1 MRSVR
6 LFLSFIASLTAFA
19 AIAATQPSDPLPV
32 LRGAV
37 DEVLG
42 IVYSGK
48 AQTQPFS
55 VLVRPILE
63 KNFSF
68 DLITRRAVGPGWRQ
82 FTPEQQKKTTAL
94 FTELVIRTYAD
105 RFEAGAQ
112 PGITYATPVELAP
125 NKRELPTTIDY
136 AGKKYSVSYRMELA
150 ADQWRVSDVIIEGVS
165 MIKNY
170 RDQFDPMFQRG
181 GAAEIIRILEEKL
194 VQVAATPVP
203 APAK

>member
-1 MRSVR
+1 MRFFR
-6 LFLSFIASLTAFA
+6 LYLAFIASFTAFA
-19 AIAATQPSDPLPV
+19 AVAATPTTDPLQV

-48 AQTQPFS
+48 TQTQPFS
-55 VLVRPILE
+55 VLVRPVLE

-82 FTPEQQKKTTAL
+82 FTPDQQAKTTSL
-94 FTELVIRTYAD
+94 FAELVIRTYAD

-112 PGITYATPVELAP
+112 PGITYAAPVELAP

-136 AGKKYSVSYRMELA
+136 AGKKYSVAYRMELVA
-150 ADQWRVSDVIIEGVS
+150 AQWRVSDVIIEGVS
-165 MIKNY
+165 MISNY
-170 RDQFDPMFQRG
+170 RAQFDPMFQRG
-181 GAAEIIRILEEKL
+181 GAAEIIRSLEEKL
-194 VQVAATPVP
+194 TQVSAA
-203 APAK
+203 K

>member
-1 MRSVR
+1 MRFVR
-6 LFLSFIASLTAFA
+6 LYLAFIASFTAFSVVA
-19 AIAATQPSDPLPV
+19 ASQSADPLQV

-48 AQTQPFS
+48 TQTQPFS
-55 VLVRPILE
+55 VLVRPVLE

-68 DLITRRAVGPGWRQ
+68 DVITRRAVGPGWRQ
-82 FTPEQQKKTTAL
+82 FTPEQQKKTTSL

-112 PGITYATPVELAP
+112 PGITYAAPVELAP

-136 AGKKYSVSYRMELA
+136 EGKKYSVSYRMELVA
-150 ADQWRVSDVIIEGVS
+150 AEWRVCDVIIEGVS
-165 MIKNY
+165 MISNY
-170 RDQFDPMFQRG
+170 RAQFDPMFQRG
-181 GAAEIIRILEEKL
+181 GAVEIIRSLEEKL
-194 VQVAATPVP
+194 TQVSVV
-203 APAK
+203 K

>member
-1 MRSVR
+1 MRFAR
-6 LFLSFIASLTAFA
+6 LVLMFIASLPAFA
-19 AIAATQPSDPLPV
+19 AVAATPPADPSQV

-48 AQTQPFS
+48 TQTQPFS
-55 VLVRPILE
+55 ILVRPVLE

-82 FTPEQQKKTTAL
+82 FTPEQQAKTIAL
-94 FTELVIRTYAD
+94 FAELVIRTYAD

-112 PGITYATPVELAP
+112 PGITYAAPVELSP
-125 NKRELPTTIDY
+125 SKRELPTTIDY
-136 AGKKYSVSYRMELA
+136 AGKKYSVTYRMELV
-150 ADQWRVSDVIIEGVS
+150 ADQWRVADVIIEGVS

-181 GAAEIIRILEEKL
+181 GAAEIIRLLQEKL
-194 VQVAATPVP
+194 AQVPVV
-203 APAK
+203 K

>member
-1 MRSVR
+1 MRFVR
-6 LFLSFIASLTAFA
+6 LYLAFIASLTAFA
-19 AIAATQPSDPLPV
+19 AVAATPTTDPLQV

-55 VLVRPILE
+55 VLVRPVLE

-82 FTPEQQKKTTAL
+82 FTPEQQTKTTAL
-94 FTELVIRTYAD
+94 FTELVIHTYAD

-112 PGITYATPVELAP
+112 PGITYANPVELAP

-136 AGKKYSVSYRMELA
+136 AGKKYSVSYRMEWVA
-150 ADQWRVSDVIIEGVS
+150 SQWQVCDVIIEGVS
-165 MIKNY
+165 MISNY
-170 RDQFDPMFQRG
+170 RAQFDPMFQRG
-181 GAAEIIRILEEKL
+181 GAAEIIRSLEEKL
-194 VQVAATPVP
+194 TQVSV
-203 APAK
+203 AK

>member
-1 MRSVR
+1 MRFVR
-6 LFLSFIASLTAFA
+6 RLLAFIASLAAFSA
-19 AIAATQPSDPLPV
+19 VAATQAADPLQV

-37 DEVLG
+37 DEVLA

-48 AQTQPFS
+48 TQTQPFS
-55 VLVRPILE
+55 VLVRPVLE

-68 DLITRRAVGPGWRQ
+68 DVITRRAVGPGWRQ
-82 FTPEQQKKTTAL
+82 FTPAQQQRATAL

-136 AGKKYSVSYRMELA
+136 AGKKYSVSYRMELVS
-150 ADQWRVSDVIIEGVS
+150 DQWRIADVIIEGVS
-165 MIKNY
+165 MIANY
-170 RDQFDPMFQRG
+170 RAQFDPMFQRG
-181 GAAEIIRILEEKL
+181 GAAEIIRLLEEKL
-194 VQVAATPVP
+194 AQVAT
-203 APAK
+203 AK